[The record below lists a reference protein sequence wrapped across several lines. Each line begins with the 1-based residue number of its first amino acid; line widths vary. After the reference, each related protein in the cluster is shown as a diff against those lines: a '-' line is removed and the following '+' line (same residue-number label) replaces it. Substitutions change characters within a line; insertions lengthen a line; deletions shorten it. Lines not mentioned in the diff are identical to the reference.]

1 MVLPNAIMNNLIES
15 KFLNKPFGRD
25 MLILRNKL
33 NKQDRK
39 YPCDYIVRI
48 PQQMSGY
55 ADEASL
61 YRENCLKNSVMR
73 IINEIRVK
81 RKRPKFIDFFSLYK
95 DACKEKGVD
104 KSKVKQEF

>member
-1 MVLPNAIMNNLIES
+1 MVLPHAIMSNLIES

-39 YPCDYIVRI
+39 YPCDYIVCI

-55 ADEASL
+55 ADEAAL

-73 IINEIRVK
+73 IINEIREK

-95 DACKEKGVD
+95 DACKVKGVD